1 MPVVPHIVKAGT
13 GQNHVAKGRPGHPF
27 FGNWQLRFCIHFSG
41 EDFLLED
48 FGFILFQAQSLPTT
62 PMSAH
67 SEVDFLRDWMTPL
80 GCCSQLRPVLQN
92 MPVSVSSAHSA
103 TNSPRFFVGGSRHG
117 RRIVE
122 CFTSFFWGKFR
133 FWEEKVSPHG

>member
-27 FGNWQLRFCIHFSG
+27 FGNWQLRFCSHFSG

-67 SEVDFLRDWMTPL
+67 SEVDFLRDWITPL

-92 MPVSVSSAHSA
+92 MQSVSSAHSA
-103 TNSPRFFVGGSRHG
+103 TNSPRFFVGGCLDRETN
-117 RRIVE
+117 R
-122 CFTSFFWGKFR
+122 
-133 FWEEKVSPHG
+133 